1 MKDSITS
8 IQCWENIAATR
19 HYHLSSPKQILSMS
33 GGKQISIWPEK
44 GLFSS
49 IDRVSVT
56 LFLTEDFRLSGSI
69 IRKSRFIFT
78 KERRTIWQ
86 KSGCLNNSNE
96 LK

>member
-8 IQCWENIAATR
+8 IQCWENIAATHHNR
-19 HYHLSSPKQILSMS
+19 LSSPKQILCMS

-56 LFLTEDFRLSGSI
+56 QFLRLSGSI
-69 IRKSRFIFT
+69 IRKSRFIFNERAENHKA
-78 KERRTIWQ
+78 KEQ
-86 KSGCLNNSNE
+86 MFK
-96 LK
+96 